1 LLTILFRCK
10 EGTCNAAFT
19 TKQCL
24 QFHYKK
30 VHGFSED
37 SMPKIERCVAYTFDA
52 YAGGQKDD
60 SGDIDDTI
68 SPPFTP
74 TGSEDSSP
82 PSPSLPSLEDD
93 ETSQT
98 SNLAIVNET
107 NSVVMDSNLGSVQ
120 PDSGIYII
128 IILNE

>member
-1 LLTILFRCK
+1 
-10 EGTCNAAFT
+10 
-19 TKQCL
+19 
-24 QFHYKK
+24 
-30 VHGFSED
+30 
-37 SMPKIERCVAYTFDA
+37 MPKIERCVAYTFDA

-93 ETSQT
+93 ETTQT

-120 PDSGIYII
+120 PDSGIETNF
-128 IILNE
+128 L